1 MAPLFSPP
9 LNPLA
14 ATQVADTFRLFNIQQ
29 IQPALGYFNYSRS
42 PPIRSSN
49 VEMLFGFNDI
59 FLVIFPVESLVSLC
73 PIRRHISLPPL

>member
-29 IQPALGYFNYSRS
+29 IQPALGYFNYSR
-42 PPIRSSN
+42 PPPYPFFKRRN
-49 VEMLFGFNDI
+49 VVWFQ
-59 FLVIFPVESLVSLC
+59 
-73 PIRRHISLPPL
+73 